1 MNHENIQNSF
11 RKNPPKL
18 EVPPDPPT
26 PKFDLPADPVH
37 APLRRRRRRENQR
50 CASATESSQRE
61 QRSRLSCAGAPM
73 LCCLL
78 MLCWFS
84 KRRTACIK
92 RPKGTSI
99 ENRCLFAHSA
109 ASSGWTCQMEAPS
122 MFLSSPELLHL
133 IHSYQKELV
142 QGSCELCRTPP
153 SFLHR
158 RPQKAV
164 PPVYT
169 AFLRLTAFNPT
180 SPAHSAQSKQ
190 SITGL
195 CSEPMA
201 HADQEARSVYCLSH
215 GGGSTDDVFSKKV

>member
-1 MNHENIQNSF
+1 
-11 RKNPPKL
+11 
-18 EVPPDPPT
+18 
-26 PKFDLPADPVH
+26 
-37 APLRRRRRRENQR
+37 
-50 CASATESSQRE
+50 
-61 QRSRLSCAGAPM
+61 
-73 LCCLL
+73 
-78 MLCWFS
+78 
-84 KRRTACIK
+84 
-92 RPKGTSI
+92 
-99 ENRCLFAHSA
+99 
-109 ASSGWTCQMEAPS
+109 MEAPP

-158 RPQKAV
+158 RPQKAA
-164 PPVYT
+164 PPVYA

-215 GGGSTDDVFSKKV
+215 GGGSTDDVFSNYTTVDPKQLVFSKSKLELATSRAGCKAEAATAAQSWETNVKDCKAETDTAVQSGRTHLKKELRSPDSKPFGELFFKCEHYAGHAAQSARS